1 MEVLSH
7 EHTQELNGELIDEKI
22 TEYLLNIIN
31 EKHKDDYEEIN
42 KSLKLYTKLVKGAID
57 GKEKLTPVGAT
68 SV

>member
-31 EKHKDDYEEIN
+31 EKHKDDIN
-42 KSLKLYTKLVKGAID
+42 ENLKLYTKLVKGAID